1 MKNKQIKNYKIFSYS
16 FCFVVLVY
24 IFLFLSIPVL
34 AAETTFIPQVKIGE
48 YNVGVGTAITK
59 TSIGDYINAIY
70 KWAVGALIVLAVVMI
85 MVAGFQW
92 MTAGGSGSA
101 ITKAKGRIT
110 QALIG
115 LLLGIGAYT
124 LLNFINPS
132 LVNLRDIK
140 LGNVEGV
147 ETKSPENKMYLY
159 NKKENIVRVS
169 ENECEIVSIVKIGKQ
184 GDFFAVED
192 KDCGAIGHTVFTIN
206 IPGAGTTRTEIKEI
220 GTKCSEGVCMINKV
234 YLSQEKYLTSNRFT
248 KAQCAKFSKE
258 IFCPKNCPI
267 ENDLKKCS
275 GLVSIAPQVYTGPRV
290 MAFLAPK
297 AKSAFDAFMGKW
309 LGGRN
314 GRITISSM
322 FRNPNYQCCLYNED
336 LDANYPGK
344 STHEKGIA
352 FDVNLHVDP
361 FTGSKDK
368 YTKFLDMA
376 KSFGFKVA
384 DTEAWHFTY
393 QGGGGATCNS
403 SF

>member
-147 ETKSPENKMYLY
+147 EKEFGKRVFCVYFEGQDPTECQEKEELKIHTYIGGEGYKGEWTYVANNEKSGESCGNVIVGDFGANEKKKYIYTNCPEKEYCVLGAGIY
-159 NKKENIVRVS
+159 SKENPLSFSGYNSEKAYKGAKCIYAYKFTTACSGANDKATCEALNGDYCEVCKFENNQCLVKAYCGLIDKNEKKLAGKNLICCACPSTKHGAAADYFYVS
-169 ENECEIVSIVKIGKQ
+169 TESGKNKCSDICKQ
-184 GDFFAVED
+184 GCIE
-192 KDCGAIGHTVFTIN
+192 
-206 IPGAGTTRTEIKEI
+206 AGLSACQEIK
-220 GTKCSEGVCMINKV
+220 
-234 YLSQEKYLTSNRFT
+234 
-248 KAQCAKFSKE
+248 
-258 IFCPKNCPI
+258 
-267 ENDLKKCS
+267 
-275 GLVSIAPQVYTGPRV
+275 
-290 MAFLAPK
+290 
-297 AKSAFDAFMGKW
+297 
-309 LGGRN
+309 
-314 GRITISSM
+314 
-322 FRNPNYQCCLYNED
+322 
-336 LDANYPGK
+336 
-344 STHEKGIA
+344 
-352 FDVNLHVDP
+352 
-361 FTGSKDK
+361 
-368 YTKFLDMA
+368 
-376 KSFGFKVA
+376 GF
-384 DTEAWHFTY
+384 
-393 QGGGGATCNS
+393 
-403 SF
+403 